1 MQLLYKLRSGRL
13 GDQIPG
19 VALVADHPPDVH
31 RLKPGPLPG
40 AQAAV
45 VQHPGHRVAAGSFV
59 GHFFKDFAHP
69 GGFLRV
75 DLQVLHRLVALV
87 YPALIDSPVSI
98 RHEPTGKMPAGHD
111 LPNAVAGAD
120 RGFLAFSCRL
130 PKADV
135 VHQLIAVALDPLLA
149 LVDAPHL
156 DAMLDKPFQHKG
168 GLAFDAPQPVK
179 HIDQQDVKA
188 AVARLLPQLLD
199 HIPLAGGHLGAGD
212 SFLCL
217 LHHHPPALLL
227 GELAALDFLHGD
239 VVVVDLPLGG
249 HPVGQRRPRRV
260 RRQMRLL
267 GLEVSIVQPKLIGLG
282 DLNGVPLF
290 IPIYHFITLHRFFSG
305 GWCARSEDGWGI
317 LCTLTIP

>member
-1 MQLLYKLRSGRL
+1 MPRCFFSCASFFAAAVDDLVRPGEQLLIHDLQLLYKLRSGRL

-69 GGFLRV
+69 GGFIRV

-156 DAMLDKPFQHKG
+156 DAMLDKPFQHRTG
-168 GLAFDAPQPVK
+168 SRFRCAP
-179 HIDQQDVKA
+179 
-188 AVARLLPQLLD
+188 
-199 HIPLAGGHLGAGD
+199 AGQTYRPAGCQ
-212 SFLCL
+212 SCRCP
-217 LHHHPPALLL
+217 PPA
-227 GELAALDFLHGD
+227 AAPGSHPACWRTPWSRRFLS
-239 VVVVDLPLGG
+239 LPSPSPPASPAAGRTCG
-249 HPVGQRRPRRV
+249 
-260 RRQMRLL
+260 
-267 GLEVSIVQPKLIGLG
+267 
-282 DLNGVPLF
+282 
-290 IPIYHFITLHRFFSG
+290 T
-305 GWCARSEDGWGI
+305 
-317 LCTLTIP
+317 